1 MIQPFLLDL
10 VGFFSK
16 AVIIVIAFAVVVA
29 IAVAARSGKGKKSEG
44 ELKVRSLNEFY
55 QKLHDAVAGILLSK
69 ADLKLLEK
77 GKSKDAKQVKKQG
90 LASTNRQ
97 KVFVLDFK
105 GDIRASGVD
114 ALRHEVTAVLGHA
127 KPTDEIVVRLESPG
141 GSVDGYGLAS
151 SQLVRIRD
159 AGIPLTI
166 CVDNVAASGGYM
178 MACLGNKVLCAP
190 FAILGSVG
198 VVSSSPNFNRL
209 LKKHDID
216 FEQVTAGEYKRT
228 LTLFGENTEEARE
241 KYRDEIN
248 AIHALFK
255 GFVGKYRPVLN
266 MDVVATGEAWFGADA
281 LERKLADELK
291 TSDEY
296 LQEKVA
302 SADLIH
308 LQFQKPIKGGM
319 KARLVG
325 ASADIVELLFVRLFK
340 RPIGF

>member
-1 MIQPFLLDL
+1 MQPFFLDL
-10 VGFFSK
+10 MGFFGK

-29 IAVAARSGKGKKSEG
+29 IVVTARSSRVKKPEG

-55 QKLHDAVAGILLSK
+55 QKLHNAVADILLSK
-69 ADLKLLEK
+69 AELKALEK
-77 GKSKDAKQVKKQG
+77 ASSKDTKQVKKLG
-90 LASTNRQ
+90 LSSTNRQ

-105 GDIRASGVD
+105 GDLRASGVE

-151 SQLVRIRD
+151 SQLVRIRE

-198 VVSSSPNFNRL
+198 VVSSGPNFHRL

-216 FEQVTAGEYKRT
+216 FEQITAGEYKRT
-228 LTLFGENTEEARE
+228 LTTFGENTDEARQ
-241 KYRDEIN
+241 KYRDELN
-248 AIHALFK
+248 AIHVLFK
-255 GFVGKYRPVLN
+255 SFVGTYRPVLD
-266 MDVVATGEAWFGADA
+266 MDTVATGESWFGTDA
-281 LERKLADELK
+281 LERKLADKLM

-302 SADLIH
+302 TADLIH
-308 LQFQKPIKGGM
+308 LQFAKPKKGGL
-319 KARLVG
+319 KARIVG
-325 ASADIVELLFVRLFK
+325 ASADVVELMIARLSK
-340 RPIGF
+340 RTVGF

>member
-1 MIQPFLLDL
+1 MQPVFLEWI
-10 VGFFSK
+10 GFLGK
-16 AVIIVIAFAVVVA
+16 AVILVLAFAAVMA
-29 IAVAARSGKGKKSEG
+29 IAVGARGGKGRKSEG

-55 QKLHDAVAGILLSK
+55 KKLHRAVEGILLSQ
-69 ADLKLLEK
+69 ADLKAKKKAE
-77 GKSKDAKQVKKQG
+77 SKDAKQVKKEG

-97 KVFVLDFK
+97 KVFVIDFK

-114 ALRHEVTAVLGHA
+114 SLRHEVTAALGHA
-127 KPTDEIVVRLESPG
+127 KATDEIIVRLESPG

-198 VVSSSPNFNRL
+198 VVSSGPNFHRF
-209 LKKHDID
+209 LKKNDID
-216 FEQVTAGEYKRT
+216 FEQVTAGDYKRT
-228 LTLFGENTEEARE
+228 LTTFGENTEEGRQ
-241 KYRDEIN
+241 KYQQEID
-248 AIHALFK
+248 AVHDLFK
-255 GFVGKYRPVLN
+255 GFVGKYRQVL
-266 MDVVATGEAWFGADA
+266 DVDAIATGEAWFGTDA
-281 LERKLADELK
+281 IERKLADEIK

-308 LQFQKPIKGGM
+308 LQYHRPKNGGL

-325 ASADIVELLFVRLFK
+325 ASADVVELLVARLS
-340 RPIGF
+340 RRNIGF